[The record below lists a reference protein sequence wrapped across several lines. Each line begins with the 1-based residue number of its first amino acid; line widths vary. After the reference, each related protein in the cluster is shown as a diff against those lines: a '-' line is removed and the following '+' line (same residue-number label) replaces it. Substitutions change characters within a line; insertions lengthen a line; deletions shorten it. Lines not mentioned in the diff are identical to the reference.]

1 MENFFKGKKIL
12 LMVGGGISAYKS
24 LDLIRLLKKQETQIK
39 TVLTKGGKNFITSLS
54 ISSLTQD
61 KVYENIFDS
70 QSESEMDHISLS
82 RWCDI
87 ILVAPATANL
97 IAKFASGRADD
108 MASTIILA
116 SNKQVILVPAMNVRM
131 WIHQATQN
139 NMSKLLNYNYLS
151 IGPSTGEMACG
162 EFGEGK
168 MSSPEEI
175 VKYLESY
182 FKDQNIVKNKKLKA
196 IVTAGPTHERL
207 DPVRFFSNL
216 SSGKQGYAVA
226 ESLAKFGVKTTLISG
241 PTNLTPPSNVKIVK
255 VQTAKQMFLEVK
267 KKLPVDIAVCSAA
280 VSDYSLENYSEKK
293 IKKENNDKLTLNLKK
308 NPDILE
314 YLSKHNAKRPKLV
327 VGFAAETDEV
337 IKNATEKLI
346 RKHCDW
352 IIANNVSDPSIGFNS
367 NENEISIIYKNKN
380 IDKIKKNSKSF
391 IAYEISKRIIANFY

>member
-182 FKDQNIVKNKKLKA
+182 FKDQNIVKNKKLEA
-196 IVTAGPTHERL
+196 IVTAGPTHEHL

-241 PTNLTPPSNVKIVK
+241 PTNLTPPPNVKIVK

-293 IKKENNDKLTLNLKK
+293 IKKEDNDKLTLNLKK